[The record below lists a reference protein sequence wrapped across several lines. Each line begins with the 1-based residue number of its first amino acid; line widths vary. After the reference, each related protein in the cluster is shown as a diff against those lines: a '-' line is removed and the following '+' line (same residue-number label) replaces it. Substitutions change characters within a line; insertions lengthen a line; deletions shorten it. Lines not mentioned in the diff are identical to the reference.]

1 MANPKQPNKAEER
14 RYLRFTL
21 AHRLE
26 HWLFVSS
33 FVTLAVSGLSQK
45 FATSPLAQFII
56 KTLGG
61 VEQTRLIHHSAAV
74 VMGLVA
80 IYHLGAV
87 GYRLFVLR
95 LRPTLLPSI
104 SDIRAALQTLRYNFG
119 FSQNPPQQGRYT
131 FEEKLEYWAVVWGTL
146 IMGLTGFLMWN
157 PIAATNILPGEA
169 IPAAKTAHGLEAI
182 LAVLSIILW
191 HFYHVLIRTFNKS
204 MFIGTLTE
212 EQMLHE
218 HPLEL
223 ADIKAGLAHSRT
235 TPEEVRRARRKF
247 LPTYGV
253 IAAALVSGLIYFV
266 TFEETAVAVVPP
278 VSTVEVFVPLTPT
291 PYPTPRPTPTALP
304 IAATTWEGGIA
315 NLLANRCGGC
325 HNSSARIGGL
335 DLTTYESL
343 LRGGNSGA
351 AVIPG
356 NADASLIFLVQSRGD
371 HPGQL
376 TIDELALI
384 RDWILAGA
392 P

>member
-1 MANPKQPNKAEER
+1 MAKQNKTIEAER
-14 RYLRFTL
+14 RHYLRFTI

-33 FVTLAVSGLSQK
+33 FITLAITGLAQK

-56 KTLGG
+56 KVFGS
-61 VEQTRLIHHSAAV
+61 VETARLIHHSAAI

-87 GYRLFVLR
+87 GYRLIVLG
-95 LRPTLLPSI
+95 LRPTLLPSMN
-104 SDIRAALQTLRYNFG
+104 DIRSAIQTLVYNFG
-119 FSQNPPQQGRYT
+119 IRQHPPQQGRYT

-157 PIAATNILPGEA
+157 PIAATKILPGEV

-191 HFYHVLIRTFNKS
+191 HFYHVLIRTLNKS
-204 MFIGTLTE
+204 MFTGYLSE

-218 HPLEL
+218 HPIEL
-223 ADIKAGLAHSRT
+223 ADIKAGLAQPRI
-235 TPEEVRRARRKF
+235 TPDEVRRRRKKF
-247 LPTYGV
+247 LRTYAI
-253 IAAALVSGLIYFV
+253 IATALVAALIYFV
-266 TFEETAVAVVPP
+266 TFEETAIATVPP
-278 VSTVEVFVPLTPT
+278 VTTVEVFVPLTPT
-291 PYPTPRPTPTALP
+291 PYPTPRPTATPMAL
-304 IAATTWEGGIA
+304 AASWEGGIA
-315 NLLANRCGGC
+315 ELLANRCGNC
-325 HNSSARIGGL
+325 HNSSSKISGL
-335 DLTTYESL
+335 DVTTYESL
-343 LRGGNSGA
+343 LQGGNSGP
-351 AVIPG
+351 AVVPG
-356 NADASLIFLVQSRGD
+356 NADVSTLFLVQSSGN

-376 TIDELALI
+376 TIDELTMI